1 MLRAVVLLRFERL
14 QTRDEHQTFV
24 AFQAFY
30 LGGVDE
36 VAPEYL
42 VGLGIRALLAL
53 RLRDGGV
60 VHRGLAYLLGDL
72 LVGLAGLRSRE
83 QQRSSSIAVRVLSS
97 EVIPIRVR
105 TSAMIPPKQRFCGDN
120 MSYAIVGEAVRLVW
134 SSSIFLVAAGSLYR
148 PTKTI

>member
-24 AFQAFY
+24 AFQASY
-30 LGGVDE
+30 LGGVGE

-72 LVGLAGLRSRE
+72 LVGLAGLRSQE
-83 QQRSSSIAVRVLSS
+83 QQRVAVVDDGLLGVL
-97 EVIPIRVR
+97 VV
-105 TSAMIPPKQRFCGDN
+105 
-120 MSYAIVGEAVRLVW
+120 LVQ
-134 SSSIFLVAAGSLYR
+134 LADGLQDDRRRDVA
-148 PTKTI
+148 

>member
-24 AFQAFY
+24 AFQASY

-72 LVGLAGLRSRE
+72 LGVLVVLVQLADGLQDDRR
-83 QQRSSSIAVRVLSS
+83 RDIA
-97 EVIPIRVR
+97 
-105 TSAMIPPKQRFCGDN
+105 
-120 MSYAIVGEAVRLVW
+120 
-134 SSSIFLVAAGSLYR
+134 
-148 PTKTI
+148 